1 MAIYPFLTFN
11 GNCKEAMRFYQSCFG
26 GELQFTLL
34 GDTPGGGQFPRE
46 IRQLV
51 LHASLVS
58 EHVRL
63 FASDLGSEEGVA
75 SGNSISLWISIAAPE
90 QLQLVFR
97 KLAQKGEI
105 TAPLSPGV
113 LEGQW
118 ATLTDRYAVQW
129 IFSATS
135 NQPS

>member
-26 GELQFTLL
+26 GDLHFTYL
-34 GDTPGGGQFPRE
+34 GDTPGGKQFPLE

-63 FASDLGSEEGVA
+63 FASDLGGEEGVA
-75 SGNSISLWISIAAPE
+75 SGNSISLWISITAPE
-90 QLQLVFR
+90 QLQSVFR
-97 KLAQKGEI
+97 KLARNGEV
-105 TAPLSPGV
+105 TAPLSAGT
-113 LEGQW
+113 LQGQW

-129 IFSATS
+129 IFSATGAS
-135 NQPS
+135 

>member
-1 MAIYPFLTFN
+1 MAIAERRCIFTSRVS
-11 GNCKEAMRFYQSCFG
+11 EA
-26 GELQFTLL
+26 
-34 GDTPGGGQFPRE
+34 TPGGRQFPPE

-63 FASDLGSEEGVA
+63 FASDLGGEEGVA
-75 SGNSISLWISIAAPE
+75 SGNSISLWISITAPR
-90 QLQLVFR
+90 QLKAVFQ
-97 KLAQKGEI
+97 KLAKEGEV

-113 LEGQW
+113 LRGQW

-129 IFSATS
+129 IFSVG
-135 NQPS
+135 N

>member
-26 GELQFTLL
+26 GELHFTYL
-34 GDTPGGGQFPRE
+34 GDTPDGGQFPQE

-51 LHASLVS
+51 LHASLES

-63 FASDLGSEEGVA
+63 FASDLGGEEGVA
-75 SGNSISLWISIAAPE
+75 SGNSISLWISISAPE
-90 QLQLVFR
+90 QLQSVFQR
-97 KLAQKGEI
+97 LARKGEV
-105 TAPLSPGV
+105 TAPLSPGI
-113 LEGQW
+113 LKGQW

-129 IFSATS
+129 IFSAAS
-135 NQPS
+135 A

>member
-26 GELQFTLL
+26 GELHFTYL
-34 GDTPGGGQFPRE
+34 GDTPGGKRFPHE

-58 EHVRL
+58 EHIRL
-63 FASDLGSEEGVA
+63 YASDLGGEEGVA
-75 SGNSISLWISIAAPE
+75 SGNSISLWISITAPR
-90 QLQLVFR
+90 QLKSVFQ
-97 KLAQKGEI
+97 KLAKEGEV
-105 TAPLSPGV
+105 TAPLSPEV
-113 LEGQW
+113 LKGQW

-129 IFSATS
+129 IFSAAS
-135 NQPS
+135 AS

>member
-26 GELQFTLL
+26 GELHFTYL
-34 GDTPGGGQFPRE
+34 GDTPGGRQFPSE
-46 IRQLV
+46 IRRLV

-63 FASDLGSEEGVA
+63 FASDLGGEEGVA
-75 SGNSISLWISIAAPE
+75 SGNSISLWISITAPE
-90 QLQLVFR
+90 QLQSVFL
-97 KLAQKGEI
+97 KLAMEGEV
-105 TAPLSPGV
+105 TAPLSPEI
-113 LEGQW
+113 LKGQW

-129 IFSATS
+129 IFSAGS
-135 NQPS
+135 AS

>member
-26 GELQFTLL
+26 GELHFTYL
-34 GDTPGGGQFPRE
+34 GDTPGGKQFPPE
-46 IRQLV
+46 IRRLV

-63 FASDLGSEEGVA
+63 FASDLGGDEAGAPGST
-75 SGNSISLWISIAAPE
+75 ISLWISITAPG
-90 QLQLVFR
+90 QLKSVFQ
-97 KLAQKGEI
+97 KLAKEGEV
-105 TAPLSPGV
+105 TAPLSPGI
-113 LEGQW
+113 LKGQW

-129 IFSATS
+129 IFSAGK
-135 NQPS
+135 